1 MIFPLCAVLVCLI
14 YKIRVGSKNYLK
26 IASATEALHAK
37 VFAWTN
43 LFGNFEGLSVI
54 VFGSQQEDH
63 QLKRW
68 QVIGHE
74 LEYLKKTSFFGCRNE
89 TKGFR
94 LNGKST

>member
-1 MIFPLCAVLVCLI
+1 M
-14 YKIRVGSKNYLK
+14 
-26 IASATEALHAK
+26 IASATEALHSK

-74 LEYLKKTSFFGCRNE
+74 LEYF
-89 TKGFR
+89 
-94 LNGKST
+94 